1 MHIAEINIEG
11 FGIFHD
17 VQIRDVEPGIT
28 VFEGHNEAGKTTL
41 MSYVRAILFGFEA
54 RRGTNN
60 RYDPVKGGRHGG
72 SLLLITDDGRRYR
85 VERVDAGNRGR
96 VSVAAAFPFQQTAQ
110 EPDGPKLDE
119 DVLQRL
125 LFNTSKLLYQNVF
138 AFGIGELERLD
149 SLQADEVSNHI
160 YTVGMG
166 TGLTPLTT
174 VQSGLDSEQG
184 QLYKPGGRKPIINQL
199 LQRLDDTQTTVR
211 DLQSLPDEY
220 YTLRDR
226 QVVLDR
232 EIKQYQGQLGEAK
245 RQADWMESLVRARPD
260 WEQLQMVRQELQDLP
275 HIESFPAGG
284 VERLDQW
291 NRSIASLETR
301 LDDTSRSL
309 EKAEERIKNLHPDN
323 QLLVCQS
330 EIEALEEQRGQYK
343 GTLETLMDLRF
354 RGIFRR
360 KALDEILSRLGS
372 SWSDTRIDQFEA
384 TIPIRERIRGLRDD
398 LDNKKQAVL
407 EALRQQ
413 EDVDKT
419 RKEKEGTLERLQ
431 EKHEQLTSEETGNRP
446 PLDKREQALRQWF
459 QCQHRLELTQ
469 QHHQDLHGQGGV
481 LENQIRVLTGEIEMV
496 KRQKGLPLWIV
507 LLIGLVF
514 AVPGALLGLA
524 QDFFL
529 TITLAT
535 CGILA
540 VGLLSWWRHDMNSHR
555 KVRLQELRAQYT
567 LLVDRLEEVAEER
580 VRMEQEEQSI
590 ATQMASCSEDAIG
603 GDLPSID
610 SADAALRTIEAE
622 RRMAERRDD
631 FSVRI
636 QDEEEALVHV
646 LEKAE
651 GTSRALKQAEH
662 ERGEVQKSWRVFLRG
677 LGLPEELTPDGA
689 LEVLSGA
696 ERAQV
701 QLSEWR
707 AVTQELHQVET
718 QAEEIVERLNNVLAQ
733 CGEAPVSLA
742 ESSTA
747 LSALR
752 KALEE
757 SVSANNDCE
766 RLSQVLREKRP
777 EWESAE
783 SEKMRYLEQLRSLLE
798 AGGARD
804 PETFRRRAVHYARQ
818 VELERQQRQ
827 LEVALR
833 VHAGSA
839 DRHKEME
846 HVLSM
851 KNRAELE
858 RELADITRDGQQ
870 RIGDILT
877 KHLQEKGRV
886 EQQLQDLEHNDRL
899 TSAMLEHQMLL
910 AQLDMQ
916 TQRWAVKAIVQH
928 LLEKARQIYE
938 RERQPAV
945 LREASKFFQVMTEGK
960 YVRIMVPL
968 GEMRLEITP
977 QHGMSRTTDV
987 LSRGTAE
994 QLYLSMRLAFVRE
1007 YAKHAGPLPLVVDDI
1022 FVNFDPGRA
1031 QAAMK
1036 ILGEIAQ
1043 THQVLVFTCH
1053 PHVTQW
1059 FQETLP
1065 GVPIRPIPKS
1075 A

>member
-1 MHIAEINIEG
+1 MTDFARELS
-11 FGIFHD
+11 
-17 VQIRDVEPGIT
+17 VT
-28 VFEGHNEAGKTTL
+28 VDLARKAGASIMEVYATDFSVAYK
-41 MSYVRAILFGFEA
+41 GK
-54 RRGTNN
+54 N
-60 RYDPVKGGRHGG
+60 DPVTDADKRGNELIVKG
-72 SLLLITDDGRRYR
+72 LQQ
-85 VERVDAGNRGR
+85 
-96 VSVAAAFPFQQTAQ
+96 AFPDDIIVAEESE
-110 EPDGPKLDE
+110 EP
-119 DVLQRL
+119 
-125 LFNTSKLLYQNVF
+125 
-138 AFGIGELERLD
+138 
-149 SLQADEVSNHI
+149 
-160 YTVGMG
+160 
-166 TGLTPLTT
+166 
-174 VQSGLDSEQG
+174 
-184 QLYKPGGRKPIINQL
+184 
-199 LQRLDDTQTTVR
+199 DDTQTGNRIWYVDPVDGTKEFIAKNGEFSVMIGLAVNGR
-211 DLQSLPDEY
+211 AHLGVVYRPDGDVLY
-220 YTLRDR
+220 AG
-226 QVVLDR
+226 VVD
-232 EIKQYQGQLGEAK
+232 QEA
-245 RQADWMESLVRARPD
+245 WMERNGQRTPLVIDPPD
-260 WEQLQMVRQELQDLP
+260 
-275 HIESFPAGG
+275 
-284 VERLDQW
+284 
-291 NRSIASLETR
+291 ASA
-301 LDDTSRSL
+301 S
-309 EKAEERIKNLHPDN
+309 
-323 QLLVCQS
+323 
-330 EIEALEEQRGQYK
+330 
-343 GTLETLMDLRF
+343 
-354 RGIFRR
+354 
-360 KALDEILSRLGS
+360 
-372 SWSDTRIDQFEA
+372 
-384 TIPIRERIRGLRDD
+384 
-398 LDNKKQAVL
+398 
-407 EALRQQ
+407 
-413 EDVDKT
+413 
-419 RKEKEGTLERLQ
+419 
-431 EKHEQLTSEETGNRP
+431 
-446 PLDKREQALRQWF
+446 
-459 QCQHRLELTQ
+459 
-469 QHHQDLHGQGGV
+469 
-481 LENQIRVLTGEIEMV
+481 
-496 KRQKGLPLWIV
+496 
-507 LLIGLVF
+507 
-514 AVPGALLGLA
+514 
-524 QDFFL
+524 
-529 TITLAT
+529 ITLAVSRSHRNPLLEKI
-535 CGILA
+535 GHDLGVGNEIPSGS
-540 VGLLSWWRHDMNSHR
+540 VGLKIGLI
-555 KVRLQELRAQYT
+555 VRGLADVYMEPGPYTKLWDACGPEAILKAAGGQFTNILGQPLRYGLTQLKNT
-567 LLVDRLEEVAEER
+567 HGLV
-580 VRMEQEEQSI
+580 
-590 ATQMASCSEDAIG
+590 ATPI
-603 GDLPSID
+603 P
-610 SADAALRTIEAE
+610 
-622 RRMAERRDD
+622 
-631 FSVRI
+631 
-636 QDEEEALVHV
+636 
-646 LEKAE
+646 
-651 GTSRALKQAEH
+651 
-662 ERGEVQKSWRVFLRG
+662 WRVFLRG

-689 LEVLSGA
+689 LEVLAGA

-707 AVTQELHQVET
+707 AVTQELHQVEA

-733 CGEAPVSLA
+733 CGEAPVSLV

-783 SEKMRYLEQLRSLLE
+783 SEKMRYLEQLSSLLE

-804 PETFRRRAVHYARQ
+804 PETFRRRAVHYTRQ
-818 VELERQQRQ
+818 AELERQQRQ

-839 DRHKEME
+839 ERHKEME

-977 QHGMSRTTDV
+977 QQHLEHNDRLTSAMLEHQMLLAQLDMQTQRWAVKAIVQHLLEKARQIYERERQPAVLREASKFFQVMTEGKYVRIMVPLGEMRLEITPQQGMSRTTDV